1 MNEKPSTADE
11 DIQLPD
17 ITGSISI
24 KNLTVFC
31 PIQTQTEL
39 QQFFNMYACII
50 LCYAT
55 EIQLSLQDDKLQAQI
70 LLCGH

>member
-11 DIQLPD
+11 DIQLPY

-39 QQFFNMYACII
+39 Q
-50 LCYAT
+50 
-55 EIQLSLQDDKLQAQI
+55 
-70 LLCGH
+70 

>member
-24 KNLTVFC
+24 KNLTVFW

-39 QQFFNMYACII
+39 Q
-50 LCYAT
+50 
-55 EIQLSLQDDKLQAQI
+55 
-70 LLCGH
+70 